1 MNITTIFNFL
11 LIAGAVQG
19 FIFNIATFLSRK
31 KIEPPVLF
39 LNLFVFFLSM
49 NNLQSWLIDKD
60 LVFSNFFLSHF
71 LIPWY
76 VLIVPMFYA
85 FLVYYLGIEKRKWPF
100 LLVSGIIFL
109 MEVVTRSVLLLLVKE
124 GHMKLESIAFYNDIE
139 DAVTLGYSLFLYVK
153 ALRILYKYR
162 GLYGSVLEYDNL
174 KWIQRFLNLGGG
186 VIVLWLIAVLLNL
199 FSETIKPPYS
209 YYPLRLGSS
218 ILIYWV
224 GYQAFFHYVILKDR
238 IVLRGKIRKGGS
250 LHKAGNMAGE
260 QFPKRNRE
268 ETVFRDVDQF
278 ISSSQRYLDP
288 HLSMDKIAEEL
299 AISTSSLSR
308 LVNQYAGK
316 NFSDYINSLRVTEA
330 KKLLEQEEF
339 SAYTIVSI
347 GLECGFNSKS
357 TFYTAFK
364 KFTGLTPTQYRSKK

>member
-1 MNITTIFNFL
+1 
-11 LIAGAVQG
+11 
-19 FIFNIATFLSRK
+19 
-31 KIEPPVLF
+31 
-39 LNLFVFFLSM
+39 
-49 NNLQSWLIDKD
+49 
-60 LVFSNFFLSHF
+60 
-71 LIPWY
+71 
-76 VLIVPMFYA
+76 MFYA

-100 LLVSGIIFL
+100 LQVTGIIFL
-109 MEVVTRSVLLLLVKE
+109 MEVVTRSVLLLLVK
-124 GHMKLESIAFYNDIE
+124 GGTMKLESIAFYNDIE

-153 ALRILYKYR
+153 ALRILYKYK
-162 GLYGSVLEYDNL
+162 GLYGSVLEFDNL
-174 KWIQRFLNLGGG
+174 KWIHRFLNLGGG
-186 VIVLWLIAVLLNL
+186 VIVLWLLAVLLNL

-238 IVLRGKIRKGGS
+238 IGLRGKIRRGGIT
-250 LHKAGNMAGE
+250 HKSGNMPRE
-260 QFPKRNRE
+260 QLPKRNRE
-268 ETVFRDVDQF
+268 EAVFRDVDRF
-278 ISSSQRYLDP
+278 ICSNQRFLDP
-288 HLSMDKIAEEL
+288 HLSMEKIAEEL
-299 AISTSSLSR
+299 SVGTSSLSR

-330 KKLLEQEEF
+330 KKLLEQDEF